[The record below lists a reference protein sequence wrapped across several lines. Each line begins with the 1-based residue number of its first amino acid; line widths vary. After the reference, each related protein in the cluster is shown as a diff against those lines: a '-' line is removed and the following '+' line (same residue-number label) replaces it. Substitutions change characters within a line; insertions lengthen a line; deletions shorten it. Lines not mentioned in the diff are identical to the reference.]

1 MKNYKALKSAID
13 RYRKANYSD
22 RAIADLHYLESRCE
36 HLEDLLESYRHV
48 QPDDKLFSE
57 KSLEIIMELHG
68 LAELTSSLED
78 VIHRLQA
85 ELDGWL
91 PPLSTDKHEEPF

>member
-1 MKNYKALKSAID
+1 MKKYKAFKSAID

-48 QPDDKLFSE
+48 QPDDNLFSE
-57 KSLEIIMELHG
+57 KSIEIIMELHG
-68 LAELTSSLED
+68 LAELASSLED
-78 VIHRLQA
+78 IIHRLQIRPTG
-85 ELDGWL
+85 LP
-91 PPLSTDKHEEPF
+91 PPLSTDKHEGSF